1 MPPLAPITATFAF
14 REVEVEKL
22 REAVERAPLANRTQR
37 ENDMF
42 GLIE

>member
-1 MPPLAPITATFAF
+1 LQKLPQVLT
-14 REVEVEKL
+14 EVEVEKL